1 MKKAVLIPDSFKGTL
16 SSLRICELMRSCIA
30 ELCPGCEVVS
40 IPVADGGEGSVEAF
54 LEAVGGR
61 RVEAQV
67 TGPWFEPCT
76 AHYGL
81 LDDGQVAV
89 LEMAAAAG
97 LPMVGER
104 RDPSRTTTFGLGE
117 LLLHAADNGARRII
131 LGLGGSATND
141 GGCGAAAAAGLR
153 FLNSDGACFVP
164 VGGTLKDIAAI
175 TTPDSSTIRVQPWDK
190 NILKDVEKAILVANI
205 GFTPAVMGD
214 AVRCPI
220 PALSGER
227 RAELA
232 KICHEM
238 AEQGRVRVRN
248 IRREAIDAFKKL
260 QKSGGATED
269 DVKKFEKEVQNL
281 TDKSIADINTQLSR
295 KEEDL
300 KKI

>member
-1 MKKAVLIPDSFKGTL
+1 MDLSSSLKATKDAMSKAVSY
-16 SSLRICELMRSCIA
+16 
-30 ELCPGCEVVS
+30 VS
-40 IPVADGGEGSVEAF
+40 HEFETVHTGKASPSMVENVMVEA
-54 LEAVGGR
+54 
-61 RVEAQV
+61 
-67 TGPWFEPCT
+67 
-76 AHYGL
+76 YGTT
-81 LDDGQVAV
+81 
-89 LEMAAAAG
+89 
-97 LPMVGER
+97 
-104 RDPSRTTTFGLGE
+104 SR
-117 LLLHAADNGARRII
+117 
-131 LGLGGSATND
+131 
-141 GGCGAAAAAGLR
+141 
-153 FLNSDGACFVP
+153 
-164 VGGTLKDIAAI
+164 LKDIAAI

-281 TDKSIADINTQLSR
+281 TDKSIADINAQLSR
-295 KEEDL
+295 KEQDL
-300 KKI
+300 KRI